1 MKIDKI
7 ILRSRNIKMG
17 VWHQFKKKS
26 LVRGFLLKLLAEFL
40 IGSHFEFFVGNVDRG
55 NSVQVAPNFPAKS
68 LSIYLNEFSL
78 TN

>member
-26 LVRGFLLKLLAEFL
+26 LVRGFLLKLLAEIFNRQP
-40 IGSHFEFFVGNVDRG
+40 F
-55 NSVQVAPNFPAKS
+55 
-68 LSIYLNEFSL
+68 
-78 TN
+78 

>member
-26 LVRGFLLKLLAEFL
+26 LVRGFLL
-40 IGSHFEFFVGNVDRG
+40 GSHFEFFVGNVDRG

-78 TN
+78 LNRYSLN